1 MSVVQGQEPWI
12 NEELPEV
19 VEVRAVSACLALEQS
34 SAYSVGKVPG
44 NDGGREN

>member
-1 MSVVQGQEPWI
+1 MPVFQDQEPWI

-19 VEVRAVSACLALEQS
+19 VEVRAVSACRALEQK

-44 NDGGREN
+44 NDGAREN